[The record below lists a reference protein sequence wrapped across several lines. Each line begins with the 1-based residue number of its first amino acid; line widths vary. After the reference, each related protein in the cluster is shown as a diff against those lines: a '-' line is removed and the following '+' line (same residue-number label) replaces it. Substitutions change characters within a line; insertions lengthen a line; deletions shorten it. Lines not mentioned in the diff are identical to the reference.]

1 MPIRKP
7 LAHVLALLGSV
18 VLTASLGSQN
28 VAPSPREGARL
39 SIQHTVAISDQT
51 AQLFHITSRFVG
63 IVEPVLTLALPV
75 WSPGWYT
82 IENYAKNILRMRVMD
97 GNGRPL
103 PHRMTRKQTW
113 KIDTAGAHEVRVEF
127 DYRANLLA
135 LNQAKITSTFAF
147 FTGTQL
153 FLEAVGH
160 RAAPETVQIVA
171 PQGWRI
177 LSALR
182 ETAAPDVFVA
192 DNYDQLVDAPTLMG
206 QFDLTAYDVDGTPHY
221 LAVTPA
227 GRYPPSDYAK
237 VTPLLAKIIRTEA
250 AIFGGQPYEKYIA
263 FYFSMPAE
271 TRASGA
277 LEHLNSY
284 VTFIAPG
291 RPLES
296 ILPLFA
302 HEAFH
307 AWNVKRLR
315 PAQMWPYDYA
325 RENETPLLW
334 VSEGFS
340 DYYGLLARLRA
351 GVSAGNAC
359 CASDSMFLGV
369 TASRIAGVEAND
381 ARHYQSLADAST
393 SAWLGYDTPQ
403 AFSVDYYGGG
413 HVIATL
419 LDVMLR
425 RDTRGERGL
434 DDVMRRLWE
443 ISYRA
448 GRGFTTEDVVA
459 ALHTVSGRDYGDFI
473 RRYVEGTEVP
483 PYDSIFAAVGYRL
496 EFDGRSASDGPRA
509 TTTSPVVEM
518 TAKFVDVPSPTAEQM
533 AIRKAWLSSR

>member
-1 MPIRKP
+1 MPSGTQSTRVF
-7 LAHVLALLGSV
+7 AVLVSV
-18 VLTASLGSQN
+18 AVAVSLGAQN
-28 VAPSPREGARL
+28 APPSSRAGARL
-39 SIQHTVAISDQT
+39 SIQHTVAISDRA
-51 AQLFHITSRFVG
+51 AQLFHITSRFGG
-63 IVEPVLTLALPV
+63 ISQPVLTLALPI

-82 IENYAKNILRMRVMD
+82 IENYAKNILRMRFMD
-97 GNGRPL
+97 GEGRAL

-113 KIDTAGAHEVRVEF
+113 EIDTAGAHEVRVEF

-147 FTGTQL
+147 FTGTEL

-160 RAAPETVQIVA
+160 RAEPETVRVVA
-171 PQGWRI
+171 PEGWRI

-182 ETAAPDVFVA
+182 ETTDPSVFVA
-192 DNYDQLVDAPTLMG
+192 ENYDQLVDAPTEMG
-206 QFDLTAYDVDGTPHY
+206 LFEVTTYDVDGTPHY

-237 VTPLLAKIIRTEA
+237 VTPWLAKIIHTEA

-271 TRASGA
+271 THASGA
-277 LEHLNSY
+277 LEHLNSH
-284 VTFIAPG
+284 VAFIDPG

-334 VSEGFS
+334 VSEGFF

-359 CASDSMFLGV
+359 CASDSVFLGV
-369 TASRIAGVEAND
+369 TAGRIAGIESND
-381 ARHYQSLADAST
+381 ARHYQPLADAST
-393 SAWLGYDTPQ
+393 STWLGYDTPQ

-443 ISYRA
+443 STYKA
-448 GRGFTTEDVVA
+448 GRGFTAEDVVA
-459 ALHTVSGRDYGDFI
+459 ALQTVSGRDYRDFI

-496 EFDGRSASDGPRA
+496 EFSRPPVSDGPGA
-509 TTTSPVVEM
+509 TTTPPVAEM
-518 TAKFVDVPSPTAEQM
+518 TAKFVELPSPTAQQL
-533 AIRKAWLSSR
+533 AIRKAWLSTR